1 MTTSSPDLSD
11 IHHDDWVAR
20 YLPKAWGPY
29 ARLARLDRPVG
40 TWLTLLPC
48 IAALIQAADG
58 IPDGWRLL
66 IFSLGAL
73 LMRSAGSTINDIWD
87 RDFDKHVERTRF
99 RPLTSGQVSLSQAVV
114 FLIAQFLA
122 SACLL
127 FFVNEY
133 SRWLAIALVPL
144 VIIYPLCKRVTYWP
158 QAVLGAAFNW
168 GMLMA
173 WSDTTNTVPVG
184 AIFMWL
190 GALTWQ
196 IGYDTLYAYTDIRDD
211 ERLGLRSTAR
221 KFGDKGLYWLSG
233 FYAISVVLWLVAGA
247 LLEMHWGYYLILV
260 LVAAHLFWQLKVF
273 DLQRPDKSHYLFK
286 ANIQTGI
293 LLILAA
299 LAGVLNF

>member
-1 MTTSSPDLSD
+1 MTTSHPDLSD
-11 IHHDDWVAR
+11 IHHNDWVAR

-48 IAALIQAADG
+48 IAALIQAAGG
-58 IPDGWRLL
+58 IPDWWRLF

-99 RPLTSGQVSLSQAVV
+99 RPLTSGQVSLKQAVV
-114 FLIAQFLA
+114 FLFAQFLA

-133 SRWLAIALVPL
+133 SRWLAVALVPL

-173 WSDTTNTVPVG
+173 WSDTTNTVPIG
-184 AIFMWL
+184 AVLMWL

-221 KFGDKGLYWLSG
+221 KFGDNGLYWLSG
-233 FYAISVVLWLVAGA
+233 FYAISIGLWMIAGA
-247 LLEMHWGYYLILV
+247 LLNMQWGYYPVLA

-299 LAGVLNF
+299 LAGVLNY

>member
-1 MTTSSPDLSD
+1 MTTSHPDLSD
-11 IHHDDWVAR
+11 IHHNDWVAR

-48 IAALIQAADG
+48 IAALIQAAGG
-58 IPDGWRLL
+58 IPDWWRLF

-99 RPLTSGQVSLSQAVV
+99 RPLTSGQVSLKQAVV
-114 FLIAQFLA
+114 FLFAQFLA

-133 SRWLAIALVPL
+133 SRWLAVALVPL

-173 WSDTTNTVPVG
+173 WSDTTNTVPIG
-184 AIFMWL
+184 AVLMWL

-221 KFGDKGLYWLSG
+221 KFGDNGLYWLSG
-233 FYAISVVLWLVAGA
+233 FYAISIALWLIAGA
-247 LLEMHWGYYLILV
+247 LLNMQWGYYPILA

-286 ANIQTGI
+286 ANVQTGI

-299 LAGVLNF
+299 LAGVLNY

>member
-1 MTTSSPDLSD
+1 MTTSHPDLSD
-11 IHHDDWVAR
+11 IHHNDWVAR

-48 IAALIQAADG
+48 IAALIQAAGG
-58 IPDGWRLL
+58 IPDWWRLF

-99 RPLTSGQVSLSQAVV
+99 RPLTSGQVSLKQAVV
-114 FLIAQFLA
+114 FLFAQFLA

-127 FFVNEY
+127 SFVNAY
-133 SRWLAIALVPL
+133 SRWLAVALVPL

-173 WSDTTNTVPVG
+173 WSDTTNTVPIG
-184 AIFMWL
+184 AVLMWL

-233 FYAISVVLWLVAGA
+233 FYAISIGLWLIAGA
-247 LLEMHWGYYLILV
+247 LLNMQWGYYPILA

-286 ANIQTGI
+286 TNIQTGI

-299 LAGVLNF
+299 LAGVLNY

>member
-1 MTTSSPDLSD
+1 MTTSHPDLSD
-11 IHHDDWVAR
+11 IHHNDWVAR

-48 IAALIQAADG
+48 IAALIQAAGG
-58 IPDGWRLL
+58 IPDWWRLF

-99 RPLTSGQVSLSQAVV
+99 RPLTSGQVSLKQAVV
-114 FLIAQFLA
+114 FLFAQFLA

-127 FFVNEY
+127 FFVNAY
-133 SRWLAIALVPL
+133 SRWLAVALVPL

-173 WSDTTNTVPVG
+173 WSDTTNTVPIG
-184 AIFMWL
+184 AVLMWL

-221 KFGDKGLYWLSG
+221 KFGDNGLYWLSG
-233 FYAISVVLWLVAGA
+233 FYSISIGLWLIAGA
-247 LLEMHWGYYLILV
+247 LLNMQWGYYPILA

-299 LAGVLNF
+299 LAGVLNY

>member
-1 MTTSSPDLSD
+1 MTTSHPDLSD
-11 IHHDDWVAR
+11 IHHNDWVAR

-48 IAALIQAADG
+48 IAALIQAAGG
-58 IPDGWRLL
+58 IPDWWRLF

-99 RPLTSGQVSLSQAVV
+99 RPLTSGQVSLKQAVV
-114 FLIAQFLA
+114 FLFAQFLA

-133 SRWLAIALVPL
+133 SRWLAVALVPL

-173 WSDTTNTVPVG
+173 WSDTTNTVPIG
-184 AIFMWL
+184 AVLMWL

-221 KFGDKGLYWLSG
+221 KFGDNGLYWLSG
-233 FYAISVVLWLVAGA
+233 FYAISIGLWLIAGA
-247 LLEMHWGYYLILV
+247 LLNMQWGYYPVLA

-299 LAGVLNF
+299 LAGVLNY